1 MAIEQI
7 QVRTNL
13 PGPKPG
19 SVLSPS
25 YMTDEIN
32 LPHGADKAAQVV
44 DITVDAAPVAGS
56 VVSYFIEGE
65 LISHTVLSGQD
76 ETDVALALEAAHN
89 ANPLARGLMTASSA
103 TDTVTLTA
111 NVSRE
116 SFAVE
121 GGLQVSVVEA
131 TPASLGAAFPV
142 AVAVYQN
149 NGLATT
155 VRPSGTTT
163 ATIVASALAATIPT
177 HLSLSL
183 GGEVF
188 TVTRVGAGGGD
199 TDAQLA
205 TAIRALVDALPGFSA
220 SGTGANIIISA
231 SEPFQVISRGTSLGA
246 PTFSAVG
253 VALEAALLGIS
264 RYLYDEEQAS
274 IAAAGALAIPAKRD
288 VVCVRRGVV
297 AVDSAPSASR
307 GGVVYVGVGTNA
319 ETGKFFDASGA
330 NRSPL
335 PRTAAQWDGPN
346 RLMLTLA

>member
-32 LPHGADKAAQVV
+32 LPHGADKASQVV
-44 DITVDAAPVAGS
+44 EITVDAAPVAGT
-56 VVSYFIEGE
+56 VVSYVIEGE
-65 LISHTVLSGQD
+65 TISYVVGVAED
-76 ETDVALALEAAHN
+76 ETDVALALEGLHN

-103 TDTVTLTA
+103 LDVVTLTA
-111 NVSRE
+111 NISRE
-116 SFAVE
+116 SFVVAAGEQVAVAE
-121 GGLQVSVVEA
+121 T

-142 AVAVYQN
+142 AVAVYAN
-149 NGLATT
+149 NGLATPT
-155 VRPSGTTT
+155 KPSGTTS
-163 ATIVASALAATIPT
+163 ATIIASALAAGVSTS
-177 HLSLSL
+177 LSLSIL
-183 GGEVF
+183 GKVYALSH
-188 TVTRVGAGGGD
+188 TAPGGGD
-199 TDAQLA
+199 TDAALA
-205 TAIRALVDALPGFSA
+205 TAIRALVNALPEFTA
-220 SGTGANIIISA
+220 TGTGANIIITA
-231 SEPFQVISRGTSLGA
+231 AEPFEVVARGASLGV
-246 PTFSAVG
+246 PTFTAVG
-253 VALEAALLGIS
+253 VALQAALLGIS